1 MKVAS
6 IDCGTNSFHL
16 MIGQINA
23 QGQVEVI
30 DRQKDMVRLGD
41 STFQSGVISPESFAR
56 AAEALRGFAERL
68 REAGGEESHV
78 VDRAAA
84 GEAARRVLGIEPPLA
99 ERERP
104 PSEVAVPEK
113 VRMRFR
119 PSTAVGRASG
129 APTATPATV

>member
-56 AAEALRGFAERL
+56 AAEALRGFRKL
-68 REAGGEESHV
+68 CDSQDRKSV
-78 VDRAAA
+78 V
-84 GEAARRVLGIEPPLA
+84 
-99 ERERP
+99 
-104 PSEVAVPEK
+104 
-113 VRMRFR
+113 
-119 PSTAVGRASG
+119 
-129 APTATPATV
+129 